1 MTKVSAKIIADSLF
15 NGVRLT
21 SVQLEYHRFVLPE
34 LNTHRVFSRST
45 ASSRAIPTAKL
56 IERVRTD
63 AAMPVFWGKNQ
74 SGMVA
79 DNALSDDAVAQ
90 CEAIWQETALFCAQ
104 QAERLH
110 AIGLHKQTANRLIE
124 PFLWASTIITATEWD
139 NFFNLRLAHDAQPEI
154 RELAE
159 AMMHAMDA
167 SIPVKRSYHLPYI
180 TEKVGSFEDYLFYAP
195 ISAARC
201 ARVSYLNHDQT
212 QPDIQSDLALAERLI
227 AANHQSPQEHQAWGA
242 RLPLMVY
249 QEANERFF
257 GNIRGWVQYRKY
269 LEVKNGK
276 TIHE

>member
-1 MTKVSAKIIADSLF
+1 MTNVSAKIIADSLF

-21 SVQLEYHRFVLPE
+21 SIQLEYHRFILPE

-79 DNALSDDAVAQ
+79 DNALPDDAVAQ

-159 AMMHAMDA
+159 AMMHAMDT

-180 TEKVGSFEDYLFYAP
+180 TEEVGSFEDYLFYAP

-249 QEANERFF
+249 QESNERFF

-269 LEVKNGK
+269 LENQRAIG
-276 TIHE
+276 

>member
-1 MTKVSAKIIADSLF
+1 MTKISAKIIADSLF

-21 SVQLEYHRFVLPE
+21 SIQLEYHRFILPE
-34 LNTHRVFSRST
+34 LNTHRSFSRAT

-56 IERVRTD
+56 IDRVRTD

-124 PFLWASTIITATEWD
+124 PFLWASTIITATEWG

-159 AMMHAMDA
+159 AMKQAMDA

-180 TEKVGSFEDYLFYAP
+180 TEEVGSFEEYLFYAP

-201 ARVSYLNHDQT
+201 ARVSYLNHDKSD
-212 QPDIQSDLALAERLI
+212 PDIQSDLALAERLI

-242 RLPLMVY
+242 TS
-249 QEANERFF
+249 NERFF

-269 LEVKNGK
+269 LENQHA
-276 TIHE
+276 I